1 MQLPLFPLSTIVMP
15 GGLLPLRLFEPR
27 YLDMVRQC
35 FRHQSG
41 FGVCLVKEGAEVGD
55 AALPYPYGTVIKIV
69 DWDQGENGL
78 LQIVVRGE
86 TKFRLC
92 ETWVDS
98 AELRHGN
105 VELLSP
111 EVSSPVPDEYTHLVH
126 TLEQILGQV
135 SGAVNYPNPEYSD
148 SLWLGSRF
156 VELLPLSAE
165 LRHEL
170 LSMDCPLERLSALSE
185 IFAVIAQN
193 REGNL
198 KL

>member
-1 MQLPLFPLSTIVMP
+1 MQIPLFPLSTVVMP

-35 FRHQSG
+35 FRDHSG
-41 FGVCLVKEGAEVGD
+41 FGVCLVKDGAEVGN
-55 AALPYPYGTVIKIV
+55 AATPYPHGTLIKIV

-78 LQIVVRGE
+78 LQIVAQGE

-98 AELRHGN
+98 AKLRHGT
-105 VELLSP
+105 VELLP
-111 EVSSPVPDEYTHLVH
+111 DEVSSPVPEEYSHLVQ
-126 TLEQILGQV
+126 TLEQILEQV
-135 SGAVNYPNPEYSD
+135 AGAVNYPNPEYND

-170 LSMDCPLERLSALSE
+170 LSMDNPLERLSALSD
-185 IFAVIAQN
+185 IFAALAQN
-193 REGNL
+193 RKET
-198 KL
+198 